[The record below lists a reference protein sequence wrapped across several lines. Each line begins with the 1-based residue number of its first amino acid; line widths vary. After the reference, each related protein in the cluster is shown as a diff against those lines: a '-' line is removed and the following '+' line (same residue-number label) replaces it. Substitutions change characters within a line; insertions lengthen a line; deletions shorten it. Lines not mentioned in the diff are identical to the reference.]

1 MLKLTRNPSL
11 GRYMALSD
19 LSTKARSDDFLGM
32 DQSTQTR
39 VVNEVL
45 ALMKDNNGEV
55 KNMTVKT

>member
-1 MLKLTRNPSL
+1 
-11 GRYMALSD
+11 MALSD